1 MKKSITWKRR
11 KPRATVAENIAARI
25 AANRARA
32 QAECTAFR
40 ERLSIDTPTRDRLAM
55 SAAS

>member
-1 MKKSITWKRR
+1 MKKVTWTRR

-32 QAECTAFR
+32 QAECNIVRA
-40 ERLSIDTPTRDRLAM
+40 RLSIDTPTRERLAV